1 MRPGYDLSGC
11 LLCTSTLVYLTVDN
25 MDGMLIRVHASGGKT
40 LTPKM
45 QIGADGFIA
54 HFEDSEGNRV
64 ARHSNE

>member
-45 QIGADGFIA
+45 QIGDYGFIA

-64 ARHSNE
+64 ALHSNE